1 MVPQRDQFIFYP
13 ALVVRDKIMVVNT
26 AAKFSV
32 VAIDDYLLPVWSIRQ
47 TWRQLN
53 PTTLSCGFI
62 ALC

>member
-32 VAIDDYLLPVWSIRQ
+32 VAIDDYLLPVWSI
-47 TWRQLN
+47 
-53 PTTLSCGFI
+53 
-62 ALC
+62 